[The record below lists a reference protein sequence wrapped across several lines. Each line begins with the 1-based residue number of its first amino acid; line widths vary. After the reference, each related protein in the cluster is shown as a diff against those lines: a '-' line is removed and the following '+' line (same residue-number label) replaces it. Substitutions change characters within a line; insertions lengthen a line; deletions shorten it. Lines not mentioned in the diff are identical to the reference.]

1 MTVGELIKALEKE
14 PNKDKPV
21 KIYVISNYNIQ
32 VDDVLDISDIDYSI
46 SDRLDINAVR

>member
-21 KIYVISNYNIQ
+21 RIYVTSNYDMK
-32 VDDVLDISDIDYSI
+32 VDDVLSISDVDYSI